1 MNKFS
6 LKERFQY
13 WFDTKMSKGSLGLI
27 RILFVFSLLLM
38 LAVAAIITVFRLN
51 PEQGVGETVWESFST
66 VVNAWMPSS
75 GDGPP
80 GYIIML
86 AVSAIGGLFITS
98 VLIGILSSAIE
109 EKLTSL
115 RHGRSRIL
123 ETGHTVILGFNPG
136 EYTLISQLIL
146 SAAGR
151 PATIVVAGEM
161 ESNEIQE
168 HIAENLEIPRN
179 IQLICR
185 QADIFDIAALERLM
199 VSEARSV
206 IINPTDD
213 KSTVKALLA
222 VANIIHADRNSS
234 TSINAILSGSE
245 YRFPES
251 IARRHNITTLQTN
264 AVLAKMIAHSC
275 TQCGLSQT
283 FQELFNYEGSE
294 FYLVDF
300 PAAAGMTFM
309 GVMLNTNA
317 GVPTGILKD
326 GKITV
331 NPDPDTVIGAEDRIL
346 VFAED
351 RYAPSFAAEPVG
363 EEAVDAAGW
372 QDAVAGH
379 SRQVTIIG
387 FNKELRTVI
396 RELPD
401 NVNEITLAGLT
412 KTQRKLVE
420 EMTDR
425 PEIRVRF
432 FRKPLTDEAAYRE
445 LTEGTRHIAVL
456 SDYEKSDEDADMEVI
471 FHILYLRDIR
481 SRYDLDFNI
490 TAEMCLEQNE
500 ALVSSGDNTDYI
512 VTSNM
517 SALFLAQLSE
527 SPELISVFMEL
538 LSNEGSEL
546 YIRRAGELHCTGTV
560 TIRRIRQILFL
571 QGCIFLGLLV
581 EDGETQESRFNLP
594 LEEVVELDERSK
606 LIVLSREAF

>member
-1 MNKFS
+1 MKKFT

-27 RILFVFSLLLM
+27 RILFVFSMLLI
-38 LAVAAIITVFRLN
+38 LAVAGIITLLRLN
-51 PEQGVGETVWESFST
+51 PEQGAGETVWESFAT

-75 GDGPP
+75 EDGPP
-80 GYIIML
+80 GYIIMM
-86 AVSAIGGLFITS
+86 AVSAIGGLFVTS

-151 PATIVVAGEM
+151 PATIVVAGDM
-161 ESNEIQE
+161 ESNEIRE
-168 HIAENLEIPRN
+168 HIAENLSIPRN

-185 QADIFDIAALERLM
+185 QADIFDVAALERLM

-206 IINPTDD
+206 IINPADD
-213 KSTVKALLA
+213 RSTVKALLA
-222 VANIIHADRNSS
+222 VANIIHSDRNSS
-234 TSINAILSGSE
+234 TRINAIIAGNE

-283 FQELFNYEGSE
+283 FQELFNFEGSE
-294 FYLVDF
+294 FYLVDI

-309 GVMLNTNA
+309 ELMLNTNA
-317 GVPTGILKD
+317 GVPSGILRK
-326 GKITV
+326 GKITI
-331 NPDPDTVIGAEDRIL
+331 NPDPETLIGKDDRIL

-351 RYAPSFAAEPVG
+351 RFAPAFAADPVP
-363 EEAVDAAGW
+363 EEEIDTAGW
-372 QDAVAGH
+372 DDTEGGH
-379 SRQVTIIG
+379 TRQVTIIG

-401 NVNEITLAGLT
+401 NVTEITLAGLT
-412 KTQRKLVE
+412 KPQRKLVE

-425 PEIRVRF
+425 PEISVRF
-432 FRKPLTDEAAYRE
+432 FRKHLTDEAAYRE
-445 LTEGTRHIAVL
+445 LAENTRHIAVL

-481 SRYDLDFNI
+481 ARYDLDFNI

-500 ALVSSGDNTDYI
+500 SLVASGDNTDYI

-538 LSNEGSEL
+538 LSNEGNEL

-560 TIRRIRQILFL
+560 TIRRIRQILLL
-571 QGCIFLGLLV
+571 QGCIFLGLLT
-581 EDGETQESRFNLP
+581 EEGEGQSSRFNLP

-606 LIVLSREAF
+606 LIVLSRESS